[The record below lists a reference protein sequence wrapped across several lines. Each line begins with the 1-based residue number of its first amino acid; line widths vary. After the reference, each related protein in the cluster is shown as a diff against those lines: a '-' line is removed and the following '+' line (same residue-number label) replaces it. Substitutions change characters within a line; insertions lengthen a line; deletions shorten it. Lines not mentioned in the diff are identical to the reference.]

1 MYPENPPQPDQ
12 PQAEKPSE
20 PAAQPGE
27 DAAPTPEAEAAAPV
41 ASVASAASAAPQ
53 PRPGLFKRLRHF
65 LFNPETKLGRNM
77 RSSLRAFLYSLI
89 IFAFGMLFL
98 FILVRPQLNELDIA
112 RTDLKSNQQQISSL
126 QATLTAG
133 QKQLADL
140 QASYQKSQ
148 TDLQKADLRAGVLE
162 LLNQIDNASI
172 AVINKDGPA
181 AQRSLTDA
189 RTALNALLPPIQ
201 AVDPNVATQLD
212 ARLTL
217 VTSELVDNP
226 ATAQSDLGLLGTT
239 LVNFDNVLAGN
250 Q

>member
-1 MYPENPPQPDQ
+1 MDQENPSQPGQ

-27 DAAPTPEAEAAAPV
+27 GAAPTPEAEAAQPV

-65 LFNPETKLGRNM
+65 LFNQETNLGRNM
-77 RSSLRAFLYSLI
+77 RSFLRAFLYGFI
-89 IFAFGMLFL
+89 VFAFGMLVL
-98 FILVRPQLNELDIA
+98 FILVRPKLNELDVA
-112 RTDLKSNQQQISSL
+112 RSDLKSNQQQISSL
-126 QATLTAG
+126 QASLTAS

-148 TDLQKADLRAGVLE
+148 ADLQKAELRAGALE
-162 LLNQIDNASI
+162 LLNQIDTASI
-172 AVINKDGPA
+172 AVINKDGPT
-181 AQRSLTDA
+181 AQSSLTDA
-189 RTALNALLPPIQ
+189 RTSLNGLLPAIR
-201 AVDPNVATQLD
+201 AVDPDVATQLD

-226 ATAQSDLGLLGTT
+226 ATAQSDLGLLENT
-239 LVNFDNVLAGN
+239 LLNFDKVLAAN